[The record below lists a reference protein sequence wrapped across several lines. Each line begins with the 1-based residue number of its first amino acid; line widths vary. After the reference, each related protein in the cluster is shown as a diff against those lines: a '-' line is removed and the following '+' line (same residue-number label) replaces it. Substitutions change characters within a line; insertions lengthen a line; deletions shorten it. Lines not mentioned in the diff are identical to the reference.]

1 MYVCACVCVYIY
13 TQRERERDRDRES
26 ERERV
31 NLIITHVLTYLCK
44 IVSCDPEILNC
55 RIQPVKQ

>member
-1 MYVCACVCVYIY
+1 MCIYIY
-13 TQRERERDRDRES
+13 RES
-26 ERERV
+26 AREIEIERARERV

-44 IVSCDPEILNC
+44 ILSCDPEILNC